1 MYVCIC
7 HALND
12 KQVSKALDNG
22 AHNPASIFRHH
33 GCQVQCGKCV
43 PVMREMVQ
51 DHRAR
56 QCACATEVTATVTTI
71 PTRKPEPANAD
82 AYPFGIAA
90 E

>member
-22 AHNPASIFRHH
+22 AHTPASIFRHH

-43 PVMREMVQ
+43 PLMREMAQ
-51 DHRAR
+51 DRRAH
-56 QCACATEVTATVTTI
+56 QCGDCANTCT
-71 PTRKPEPANAD
+71 PEPANAD
-82 AYPFGIAA
+82 AYPYGIAA